1 MNGKLICRK
10 CLAYNGTLVNKEYIV
25 KSGDYKLAYDLTKEQ
40 KRASEFILFNVI
52 NGKDCAINAVCG
64 AGKTEII
71 YPVIKHCLNND
82 LKVGIAIPRRDVV
95 IELASRIQKDFNVSV
110 VSVYG
115 GHKNKL
121 EGDIILFTTHQA
133 FRYIDYF
140 DILIIDEVD
149 AFPYNNNDVLKNII
163 SKCSKNFVYLSATM
177 PKYITNDR
185 RINKFYLNRRYHG
198 YDVPIP
204 KCVESFAMIM
214 TLKRYLKKYGN
225 KVVFVYFPTI
235 KIQNIV
241 FKKIKCDYL
250 INSKID
256 DREVMLNK
264 IRVLQRGVVFTT
276 TVLERGITV
285 KDVQVIVYNADH
297 RLFCK
302 DSLIQISG
310 RVGRNKL
317 FSTGNIIFICKK
329 RNKSIKQAIKILKKS
344 NE

>member
-1 MNGKLICRK
+1 MNSGEYELD
-10 CLAYNGTLVNKEYIV
+10 YN
-25 KSGDYKLAYDLTKEQ
+25 LTKEQ
-40 KRASEFILFNVI
+40 EDASSFILSNVAC
-52 NGKDCAINAVCG
+52 GKDCAINAVCG

-71 YPVIKHCLNND
+71 YPLLKYCLNNS

-95 IELASRIQKDFNVSV
+95 IELEKRISKDFNINVIG
-110 VSVYG
+110 VYG
-115 GHKNKL
+115 GHKDIL

-140 DILIIDEVD
+140 DILVIDEVD

-177 PKYITNDR
+177 PQYIIKNKK
-185 RINKFYLNRRYHG
+185 INKFYLNRRYHG
-198 YDVPIP
+198 QDLPVP
-204 KCVESFAMIM
+204 KCVESFWMLK
-214 TLKRYLKKYGN
+214 TLKYYLKKYQN
-225 KVVFVYFPTI
+225 KVVLIYFPTI
-235 KIQNIV
+235 KIQMSIA
-241 FKKIKCDYL
+241 KKIKCDYL

-256 DREVMLNK
+256 DRDKLLYKMKQLD
-264 IRVLQRGVVFTT
+264 RGVIFTT
-276 TVLERGITV
+276 TVLERGITI

-297 RLFCK
+297 KLFTK

-317 FSTGNIIFICKK
+317 FPFGNIVFICKMK
-329 RNKSIKQAIKILKKS
+329 NKPIKETIRSLKKS